1 MIEVAC
7 PCNAGSQAVQ
17 LTPRPQ
23 ACGPPPL
30 ELVQLRGVSLKGRK
44 GRHLL
49 VSLVSLRSSSWNL
62 SRATPACTAAM
73 SLHTGGLKCGLLEG
87 LTIPGPILQLHGAPQ
102 PRQPPSG
109 GGLLA
114 AVACFRRLS
123 TWLRWNGPLQI
134 QVREW
139 FASLIPRR
147 FAHRQIALGAAA
159 SRLESRI
166 KTALSTLR
174 CFDLS
179 QQPPG
184 KSCKHEHLTQL
195 CPACLRRSAGAAFS
209 EAATTGF
216 HFPCKLRLRL
226 TSSKASKSKCRRGA
240 CNQGE
245 SRRAA

>member
-1 MIEVAC
+1 MPLPRDLEPVQASSKGPRSSKTSLAIEESLYKRIEHEIEVAC

-102 PRQPPSG
+102 PRQPSSG

-114 AVACFRRLS
+114 AVGLLS
-123 TWLRWNGPLQI
+123 QI
-134 QVREW
+134 KHMAALERPVTDPGSRMVR
-139 FASLIPRR
+139 IP
-147 FAHRQIALGAAA
+147 HP
-159 SRLESRI
+159 
-166 KTALSTLR
+166 STLR
-174 CFDLS
+174 PPADSTWCGCLPVGIKNQDCSVDL
-179 QQPPG
+179 
-184 KSCKHEHLTQL
+184 
-195 CPACLRRSAGAAFS
+195 AMF
-209 EAATTGF
+209 
-216 HFPCKLRLRL
+216 
-226 TSSKASKSKCRRGA
+226 
-240 CNQGE
+240 
-245 SRRAA
+245 